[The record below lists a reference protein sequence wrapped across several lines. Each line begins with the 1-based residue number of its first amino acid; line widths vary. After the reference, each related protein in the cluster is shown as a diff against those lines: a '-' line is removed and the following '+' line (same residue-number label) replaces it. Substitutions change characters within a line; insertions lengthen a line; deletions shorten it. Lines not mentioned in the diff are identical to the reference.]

1 MKNVWLL
8 LTTSLRRFRVR
19 PKDLLTENLERFIHF
34 LATMN
39 RLFHAWNI
47 NSKLQGMFM
56 KTSEIAQMVNQR
68 LIKKISSGLE
78 FESWLWRVFL

>member
-1 MKNVWLL
+1 M
-8 LTTSLRRFRVR
+8 R

-39 RLFHAWNI
+39 RLSHAWNI

-56 KTSEIAQMVNQR
+56 KTSEIAQMVKQR
-68 LIKKISSGLE
+68 VIKKISSGPE